1 MSINA
6 LVEDMNSSGVHDNFL
21 SVGRHLSET
30 KWRDLC
36 EDVSTPIENDTT
48 RYGLAVML
56 ENTERYIQNLDETT
70 RAVAVGD
77 FQKYAMPLVRA
88 IYPELIANEL
98 VSVQPMLGPVSLVFY
113 MDMVYGSNKGN
124 VRRGD
129 TAFSSVARG
138 ANNPDYSSPTV
149 DSEQVGVG
157 TGAPGGAGTPT
168 LSYLPLVPG
177 TIQFTDGTQIITDDG
192 NGNLTGDILAGAANA
207 RTIDYESGTVSGALN
222 FKAAVAAGVA
232 VTCTYQYNT
241 EANSNI
247 PQMDLVLNHSPISAR
262 PRKLRTNW
270 SLEAAFNLRSLHG
283 LEAEVELTAAVAA
296 DIRFE
301 VDREIITDLQRMSG
315 AGSVYWNTHPGGS
328 NATGNYYSYTEHKL
342 SIVDAFVTGSN
353 LIHKATGRGRANWI
367 VCGEK
372 VATVVE
378 TLPGFVA
385 NPGVP
390 TGLTKG
396 AYRCGR
402 LNGMWDIYKDPF
414 YQDEY
419 FLMGYKGA
427 SFLEAGYV
435 YAPYIPLYTTPT
447 VVLDDFVAR
456 KGLATQYGKKA
467 INSLFYVTGQI
478 GNLAALAAKAGK
490 PAAAFQ
496 NDNFGSATDINGIA
510 DGRGVFGS

>member
-36 EDVSTPIENDTT
+36 EDVSAPIERDDT

-56 ENTERYIQNLDETT
+56 ENTERYIANLDETT

-88 IYPELIANEL
+88 IYPELIANEI

-113 MDMVYGSNKGN
+113 MDMVYGSNKGS

-149 DSEQVGVG
+149 DSEQIG
-157 TGAPGGAGTPT
+157 TGAAAGAVSVSV
-168 LSYLPLVPG
+168 LSYLPIVPG
-177 TIQFTDGTQIITDDG
+177 TVQFTDGTQVITDDG
-192 NGNLTGDILAGAANA
+192 NGGLVGDVGGTGY
-207 RTIDYESGTVSGALN
+207 TINYESGAITGGASNTLTFAQDVANGVS
-222 FKAAVAAGVA
+222 

-301 VDREIITDLQRMSG
+301 VDREIINDLQRMAG
-315 AGSVYWNTHPGGS
+315 AGSVYWNTDPGGGS
-328 NATGNYYSYTEHKL
+328 SPNYYSYTEHKL
-342 SIVDAFVTGSN
+342 SIIDAFVTGSN

-367 VCGEK
+367 ICGEK

-385 NPGVP
+385 NPGMP
-390 TGLTKG
+390 NGLTKG

-414 YQDEY
+414 YQDDY
-419 FLMGYKGA
+419 FVMGYKGA

-478 GNLAALAAKAGK
+478 GNLSTLAAKAGV
-490 PAAAFQ
+490 PTASFT
-496 NDNFGSATDINGIA
+496 NDNFGSATDINGIS
-510 DGRGVFGS
+510 DGRGVFGA

>member
-1 MSINA
+1 
-6 LVEDMNSSGVHDNFL
+6 
-21 SVGRHLSET
+21 
-30 KWRDLC
+30 
-36 EDVSTPIENDTT
+36 
-48 RYGLAVML
+48 
-56 ENTERYIQNLDETT
+56 
-70 RAVAVGD
+70 
-77 FQKYAMPLVRA
+77 
-88 IYPELIANEL
+88 
-98 VSVQPMLGPVSLVFY
+98 
-113 MDMVYGSNKGN
+113 
-124 VRRGD
+124 
-129 TAFSSVARG
+129 
-138 ANNPDYSSPTV
+138 
-149 DSEQVGVG
+149 
-157 TGAPGGAGTPT
+157 
-168 LSYLPLVPG
+168 
-177 TIQFTDGTQIITDDG
+177 
-192 NGNLTGDILAGAANA
+192 
-207 RTIDYESGTVSGALN
+207 
-222 FKAAVAAGVA
+222 
-232 VTCTYQYNT
+232 
-241 EANSNI
+241 
-247 PQMDLVLNHSPISAR
+247 MDLVLNHSPISAR

-315 AGSVYWNTHPGGS
+315 AGSVYWNTDPSGAAGS
-328 NATGNYYSYTEHKL
+328 NYYSYTEHKL
-342 SIVDAFVTGSN
+342 SIIDAFVTGSN

-385 NPGVP
+385 NPGIP

-414 YQDEY
+414 YQDDY

-490 PAAAFQ
+490 PTAAFA

>member
-36 EDVSTPIENDTT
+36 EDVSAPIENDDT

-56 ENTERYIQNLDETT
+56 ENTERYIENLDETT

-157 TGAPGGAGTPT
+157 TGNAGGAGTPI
-168 LSYLPLVPG
+168 LSYLPVVPG
-177 TIQFTDGTQIITDDG
+177 TVQFTDGTQVITDDG
-192 NGNLTGDILAGAANA
+192 NGNLVGDINGAQTINYNNGQCAGNIQFTAP
-207 RTIDYESGTVSGALN
+207 
-222 FKAAVAAGVA
+222 VAAGVA

-315 AGSVYWNTHPGGS
+315 AGSVYWNTDPSGGAG
-328 NATGNYYSYTEHKL
+328 NNYYSYTEHKL

-385 NPGVP
+385 NPGIP

-414 YQDEY
+414 YQDDY

-478 GNLAALAAKAGK
+478 GNLLQLAAKAGK
-490 PAAAFQ
+490 PTDAFT

-510 DGRGVFGS
+510 DGRGVFGA

>member
-36 EDVSTPIENDTT
+36 EDVSAPIENDDT

-56 ENTERYIQNLDETT
+56 ENTERYIANLDETT

-88 IYPELIANEL
+88 IYPELIANEI

-113 MDMVYGSNKGN
+113 MDMVYGSNKGS

-138 ANNPDYSSPTV
+138 ANNPDYSSPSI

-157 TGAPGGAGTPT
+157 TGVAGGAGTPT
-168 LSYLPLVPG
+168 LSYLPVVPG
-177 TIQFTDGTQIITDDG
+177 TVQFTDGTQVITDDG
-192 NGNLTGDILAGAANA
+192 NGNLVGDISGAQ
-207 RTIDYESGTVSGALN
+207 TINYESGQCGGAIT
-222 FKAAVAAGVA
+222 FAQPVAAGVA
-232 VTCTYQYNT
+232 VTASYQYNT

-270 SLEAAFNLRSLHG
+270 SLESAFNLRSLHG

-301 VDREIITDLQRMSG
+301 VDREVINDLQRMAG
-315 AGSVYWNTHPGGS
+315 AGSVYWNTDPGGGA
-328 NATGNYYSYTEHKL
+328 NTNYYSYTEHKL

-367 VCGEK
+367 ICGEK

-385 NPGVP
+385 NPGMP
-390 TGLTKG
+390 NGLTKG

-414 YQDEY
+414 YQDDY
-419 FLMGYKGA
+419 FVMGYKGA

-447 VVLDDFVAR
+447 IVLDDFVAR

-478 GNLAALAAKAGK
+478 GKLAQLAAKAGK
-490 PAAAFQ
+490 ATSAFT
-496 NDNFGSATDINGIA
+496 NDNFGSATDITGIT
-510 DGRGVFGS
+510 DGRGVFGA